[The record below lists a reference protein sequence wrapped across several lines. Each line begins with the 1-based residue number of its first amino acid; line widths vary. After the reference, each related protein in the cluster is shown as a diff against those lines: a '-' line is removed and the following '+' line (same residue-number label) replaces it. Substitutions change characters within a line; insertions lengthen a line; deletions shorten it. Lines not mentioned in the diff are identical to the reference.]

1 MSIRTERLSRMVQR
15 EIADLLG
22 NEFHEASQALVTVT
36 NVRVTNDLG
45 IAYVYLSVLGEEEAR
60 RQIAFRRIEDLAPQ
74 IRHALAQRIRHQ
86 VRKIPELRFFL
97 DESQQQAARMEELFD
112 QIRSERGDE
121 VRSEDPAPD
130 EEPGRDG

>member
-1 MSIRTERLSRMVQR
+1 MVQR